1 MNAATDVI
9 ANILHAHPRLT
20 IALGILLGVSIVASR
35 LIAPR
40 WPIPPADAPR
50 WKRALHFVVVNW
62 PAWGTVLGAEFKSV
76 IPGVSVPFLSFT
88 SRQPGDSVDQA
99 RAILGEKKPEEPK
112 RGDVGAID
120 VSIMLCIGA
129 IGFVLALFLSGCGP
143 TKGYVRAL
151 QIKGE
156 ASDALVDAHVGWSQ
170 VRQMLHDNIRTQT
183 TSLPD
188 GLTQLDKLR
197 QKEAKADAALI
208 VGREAVRKYSEA
220 LAVTGAVKRSDW
232 TGAILEV
239 VTAITTMVAALSEFD
254 VHIKWLPPPASSK
267 PVTQAIQRGFAREM
281 ARARKC
287 YSLSRDDDGAMRLR
301 QISCEL
307 EGTGVPV
314 LVALGGAQ

>member
-9 ANILHAHPRLT
+9 ANILHAHPHLT
-20 IALGILLGVSIVASR
+20 ITLGILLGVSIVASR
-35 LIAPR
+35 VIAPR
-40 WPIPPADAPR
+40 WPIPPQSASK
-50 WKRALHFVVVNW
+50 WERALHFLVVNW
-62 PAWGTVLGAEFKSV
+62 PAWGVVLGSQFKSL

-88 SRQPGDSVDQA
+88 SRPPENPVDQA

-112 RGDVGAID
+112 RGDTGAID
-120 VSIMLCIGA
+120 VGILLCLGA
-129 IGFVLALFLSGCGP
+129 IGFILALFLSGCGP

-170 VRQMLHDNIRTQT
+170 IRQMMHDNIRTNAA
-183 TSLPD
+183 SLAD
-188 GLTQLDKLR
+188 GLAQLEKLR
-197 QKEAKADAALI
+197 QKEVKADAALI

-220 LAVTGAVKRSDW
+220 LAATGAVKRSDW

-239 VTAITTMVAALSEFD
+239 VTAITTMVVALGEFD
-254 VHIKWLPPPASSK
+254 VRVKWLPPPVNSRQ
-267 PVTQAIQRGFAREM
+267 VTQAIQRGFAREM

-287 YSLSRDDDGAMRLR
+287 YSFSQDDGGAVRFH
-301 QISCEL
+301 QVGCEL
-307 EGTGVPV
+307 AGTGVPV